1 MSNIDNYTEKLEISY
16 SGNKNSA
23 VTVVN
28 SLTIT
33 QGFKRSY
40 LTPKINGDTKTFT
53 WMFTAALFIKA
64 KMQQKTQMLLTDK
77 CIFKMQCIYCC
88 SVSQSCKTLCD
99 PKDCSMPGFSV
110 LHHLPELAQ
119 IHVHGVG
126 DGIQLSHS
134 LSSTSPPAFNLS
146 QHQNLFQWVTSLHQE
161 AKILE
166 LQLQHRLSN

>member
-77 CIFKMQCIYCC
+77 CIFKMQCI
-88 SVSQSCKTLCD
+88 
-99 PKDCSMPGFSV
+99 
-110 LHHLPELAQ
+110 
-119 IHVHGVG
+119 
-126 DGIQLSHS
+126 
-134 LSSTSPPAFNLS
+134 
-146 QHQNLFQWVTSLHQE
+146 
-161 AKILE
+161 
-166 LQLQHRLSN
+166 